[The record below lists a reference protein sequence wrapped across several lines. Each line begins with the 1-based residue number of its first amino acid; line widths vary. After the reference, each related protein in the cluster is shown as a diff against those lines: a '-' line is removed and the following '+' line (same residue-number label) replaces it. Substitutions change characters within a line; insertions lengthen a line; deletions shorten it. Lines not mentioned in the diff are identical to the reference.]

1 MGNLE
6 KKLTEELN
14 RFNQI
19 SYNSSNLEEQVGG
32 MGNGSGFVDTAGSS
46 ERLEKFQIR
55 QQEMAEQEELDIE
68 TPDTDNETTD
78 DEFPEMPD
86 PNTDTTDTD
95 TTDTDTTDTDTTDT
109 TVTDTT
115 TDNTTELDVTELVSK
130 QSDTIDVVKD
140 GNEKLDSLMS
150 MLGNMEDKLSGMD
163 SLMNQISNLEK
174 KIEKNRPKTE
184 EEKLKLRKQDSGPY
198 NQTLSDYWDDSQ
210 DKFKEQGKEDYVL
223 SSSDVE
229 NYSDSDIKKSFD
241 I

>member
-86 PNTDTTDTD
+86 PN
-95 TTDTDTTDTDTTDT
+95 TDTTDTDTTDT

>member
-1 MGNLE
+1 MDNLE
-6 KKLTEELN
+6 NKLTEELN

-19 SYNSSNLEEQVGG
+19 SYNSINLEEQVGG

-46 ERLEKFQIR
+46 ERLEKFKVR
-55 QQEMAEQEELDIE
+55 QQEMAEQEELDVE
-68 TPDTDNETTD
+68 TPETTD

-86 PNTDTTDTD
+86 PNTDTTTD
-95 TTDTDTTDTDTTDT
+95 TTVTDT

-115 TDNTTELDVTELVSK
+115 TDTTIDNTTELDVTDLVSK
-130 QSDTIDVVKD
+130 QGDTIDVVNA

-150 MLGNMEDKLSGMD
+150 MLGSMEDKLSGMD

-184 EEKLKLRKQDSGPY
+184 EEKLKLRKYDSGPY
-198 NQTLSDYWDDSQ
+198 NQTLSDFWDDSQ
-210 DKFKEQGKEDYVL
+210 DKFKEQGKENYIL
-223 SSSDVE
+223 SSNDVE